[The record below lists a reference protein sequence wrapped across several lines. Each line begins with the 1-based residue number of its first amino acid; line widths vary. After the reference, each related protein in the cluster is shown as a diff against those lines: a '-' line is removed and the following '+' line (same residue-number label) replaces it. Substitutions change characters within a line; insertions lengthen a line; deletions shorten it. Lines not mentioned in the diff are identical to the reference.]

1 MRGHISVRD
10 GQEARSMG
18 GSRRRRRRP
27 RQEGSGA
34 APARA
39 QPSASPARARVAEL
53 CELSPFSVFSALYL
67 GLSEAETYSER
78 SPGQVRRRFG
88 LEEAEFDAY
97 LQAHQLTE
105 TELGRACFDVE
116 SARFDIKVAPEGISK
131 LEIARC
137 LFEEFRSELERS
149 EA

>member
-27 RQEGSGA
+27 RREGSGA

-39 QPSASPARARVAEL
+39 QPSAARARVAEL

-67 GLSEAETYSER
+67 GLSEAETYSEP
-78 SPGQVRRRFG
+78 SPLQVRRRFG

-97 LQAHQLTE
+97 LRAHHLTE
-105 TELGRACFDVE
+105 TDLSRTRFDVE

-137 LFEEFRSELERS
+137 LFEEFRTELERF